1 MDLYNLRKD
10 FQLRELS
17 KKDALPDP
25 MEMLELWV
33 KEAIES
39 QVQEPSAMTLS
50 TLNFENGVSS
60 RVVLLKKITPLGLSF
75 FTNYNSKKGKQIEI
89 NPHVAANFMWHEL
102 ERQIRIEGIATK
114 ASKEASDEYFRL
126 RPQESKI
133 GAWASPQSEVI
144 PNRESLNKLL
154 EDQYSTLNLDDII
167 RPTFWGGYII
177 KPTLFE
183 FWQGRPNRLHDRI
196 QYRLND
202 EQEWVIERLAP

>member
-25 MEMLELWV
+25 IEMLELWV

-60 RVVLLKKITPLGLSF
+60 RVVLLKKINPLGLSF
-75 FTNYNSKKGKQIEI
+75 FTNYNSKKGKQIEV

-102 ERQIRIEGIATK
+102 ERQIRIEGTATK
-114 ASKEASDEYFRL
+114 ASIEASDEYFRL

-154 EDQYSTLNLDDII
+154 ENQYSLLNLNDII